1 MKLEIKY
8 FGQVVEATNKEFE
21 TREIPASTSVTGLK
35 HALESFYPKLEKV
48 TYSIAVNQSMVNDEW
63 VIENDCEIAVLPPFA
78 GG

>member
-8 FGQVVEATNKEFE
+8 FGQVAEATNKELE
-21 TREIPASTSVTGLK
+21 TREIPASTSVLGLK
-35 HALESFYPKLEKV
+35 HALESFYPELEKI

-63 VIENDCEIAVLPPFA
+63 VLETDCEIAVLPPFA